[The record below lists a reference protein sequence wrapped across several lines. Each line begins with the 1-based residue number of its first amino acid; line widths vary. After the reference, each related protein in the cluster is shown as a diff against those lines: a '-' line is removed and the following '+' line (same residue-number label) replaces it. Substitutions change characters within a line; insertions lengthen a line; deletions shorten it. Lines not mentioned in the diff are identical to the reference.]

1 MINKL
6 KTFYQ
11 KHYIYLLS
19 FFIPFTII
27 TFYFG
32 YRNMF
37 PFGNSSILTVDLGQQ
52 YIDFFAYF
60 RRTLLNHNFSEIL
73 YSFSNGYGGEMIGI
87 WAYYL
92 MSPLNLILLI
102 FPAKFINAA
111 VLLITIIKYALSGLT
126 FSIFLKNQK
135 VKNNILIITLSIAYS
150 MNGWMIANQLN
161 IMWLDGVI
169 LLPLIIMGIDK
180 ILNNKTVT
188 LFIVSYSGI
197 IIINYYIAYMISIFI
212 AIYVIFSLY
221 IKHINFKSTLIKFGK
236 ITTSII
242 VSILLSSFILIPN
255 LIELKSGKASYTLLN
270 MKTTIEYNPLFM
282 ITKLFNGS
290 FNFSQMPSGYPNIF
304 VGSIAIVGFLA
315 YFGISSIGL
324 KKKIAVLVVTTFLL
338 FSMVFQPLDLIW
350 HALQFPIWYPYR
362 FSFIVCFWI
371 IYIAAIGLNNLGNTI
386 KIKTIIVSALIII
399 PAFIYTAIEINKFNY
414 MNITK
419 YLISLSFIAISFL
432 IIHLSNKR
440 SIYYFICLLIIS
452 VGDMGMNMFTSLN
465 SISYVSN
472 DDYIRYTSLLNS
484 HIDPIKKSDSSFY
497 RISKDFYRTR
507 DDSIES
513 NFFGGSA
520 FSSTIQKDTTD
531 FNSNIGSAYTSG
543 SIDYSNG
550 TLITDSMLNFK
561 YFINTSTLRHQY
573 SMIQKSSNRN
583 DILKH
588 DLQRI
593 DVFQTY
599 KSNSNL
605 PVIYATSSKVFSS
618 INAIDP
624 IDYQN
629 KMVKNISLNNTT
641 VFKDI
646 NQYTITSQN
655 TNKITSINNQV
666 IKKNNLLKEAVI
678 TISYNGQKNKVPYLL
693 IPSNMNQNNASITMN
708 NEELY
713 LPDKFDSSFVVSLPN
728 NKRNQIK
735 IKLNTNQL
743 FTGNF
748 KLVNLNFKTYLNDT
762 KYIRDQNNH
771 INFKNNTFKTDII
784 TTNKN
789 NSISTSIPYSRGWHL
804 TIDGKNY
811 PIKKIDNQFIG
822 ADNLTSGNHK
832 LVLSFYP
839 SGLNLGVIISLITLI
854 ILIIIWMLRHKKRES

>member
-1 MINKL
+1 
-6 KTFYQ
+6 
-11 KHYIYLLS
+11 
-19 FFIPFTII
+19 
-27 TFYFG
+27 
-32 YRNMF
+32 
-37 PFGNSSILTVDLGQQ
+37 
-52 YIDFFAYF
+52 
-60 RRTLLNHNFSEIL
+60 
-73 YSFSNGYGGEMIGI
+73 
-87 WAYYL
+87 
-92 MSPLNLILLI
+92 
-102 FPAKFINAA
+102 
-111 VLLITIIKYALSGLT
+111 
-126 FSIFLKNQK
+126 
-135 VKNNILIITLSIAYS
+135 
-150 MNGWMIANQLN
+150 
-161 IMWLDGVI
+161 
-169 LLPLIIMGIDK
+169 
-180 ILNNKTVT
+180 
-188 LFIVSYSGI
+188 
-197 IIINYYIAYMISIFI
+197 
-212 AIYVIFSLY
+212 
-221 IKHINFKSTLIKFGK
+221 
-236 ITTSII
+236 
-242 VSILLSSFILIPN
+242 
-255 LIELKSGKASYTLLN
+255 
-270 MKTTIEYNPLFM
+270 
-282 ITKLFNGS
+282 
-290 FNFSQMPSGYPNIF
+290 
-304 VGSIAIVGFLA
+304 
-315 YFGISSIGL
+315 
-324 KKKIAVLVVTTFLL
+324 
-338 FSMVFQPLDLIW
+338 
-350 HALQFPIWYPYR
+350 
-362 FSFIVCFWI
+362 
-371 IYIAAIGLNNLGNTI
+371 
-386 KIKTIIVSALIII
+386 
-399 PAFIYTAIEINKFNY
+399 
-414 MNITK
+414 
-419 YLISLSFIAISFL
+419 
-432 IIHLSNKR
+432 
-440 SIYYFICLLIIS
+440 
-452 VGDMGMNMFTSLN
+452 MNMFTSLN

-472 DDYIRYTSLLNS
+472 DDYIQYTSLLNS

-789 NSISTSIPYSRGWHL
+789 NSISTSIPYSSGWHL